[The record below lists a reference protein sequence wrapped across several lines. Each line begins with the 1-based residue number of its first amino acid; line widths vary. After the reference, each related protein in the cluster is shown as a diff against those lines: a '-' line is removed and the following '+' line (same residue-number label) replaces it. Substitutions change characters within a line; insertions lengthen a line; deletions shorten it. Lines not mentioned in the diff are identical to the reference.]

1 MALCWVRR
9 CPYCL
14 QRPKVILE
22 AAELMHALMKDGNDA
37 NIAIR
42 KMAPINEM
50 TFVSKEEPVH
60 AKLCWYRLRGD
71 AVS

>member
-1 MALCWVRR
+1 
-9 CPYCL
+9 
-14 QRPKVILE
+14 LE
-22 AAELMHALMKDGNDA
+22 AAELMHALMKDGNNA

-42 KMAPINEM
+42 KMALINEM

-71 AVS
+71 TVS